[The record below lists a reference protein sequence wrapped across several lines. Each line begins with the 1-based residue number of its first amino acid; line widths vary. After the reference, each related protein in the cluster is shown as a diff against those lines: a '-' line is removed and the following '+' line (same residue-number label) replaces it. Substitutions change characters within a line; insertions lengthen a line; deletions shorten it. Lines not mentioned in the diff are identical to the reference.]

1 MLFVPHDDFVLLAS
15 CVIIEESCRASVS
28 SSVNGV
34 GATYSALPTHR
45 VSVNS
50 ERFIGQVSPGTGQ
63 ALEDT

>member
-1 MLFVPHDDFVLLAS
+1 MLVPHDDFVLLAS
-15 CVIIEESCRASVS
+15 CVIIEESFKASVS

-63 ALEDT
+63 VPGNT